1 MSYYNF
7 IQLYKHRILDEFD
20 VRTFSFNFQY
30 KSVTL
35 RELYTR
41 PEPDFFL
48 EYATPH
54 VERSIYDYFHHR
66 SFNPKIDS
74 FRKTDERDIF
84 RHSNNKITTVSL
96 NEIIQRLIL

>member
-1 MSYYNF
+1 VY
-7 IQLYKHRILDEFD
+7 
-20 VRTFSFNFQY
+20 FSFDFLY
-30 KSVTL
+30 TSVTTL
-35 RELYTR
+35 RVLCIR

-74 FRKTDERDIF
+74 FRKTDERGIF
-84 RHSNNKITTVSL
+84 RHPSNITL
-96 NEIIQRLIL
+96 RFHL